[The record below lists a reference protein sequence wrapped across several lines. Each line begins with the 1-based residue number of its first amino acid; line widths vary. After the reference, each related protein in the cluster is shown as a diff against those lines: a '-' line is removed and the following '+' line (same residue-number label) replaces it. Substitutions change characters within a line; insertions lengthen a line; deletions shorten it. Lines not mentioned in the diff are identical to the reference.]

1 MERNSS
7 LNNFHFY
14 DPRSEDDLKAEK
26 EIASKLKKAYKA
38 AKAIVNKK
46 KEKEREKAAASQPPN
61 STNLDLTVIN
71 EERHLEDIP
80 EYSDYEEDDDE
91 EETEF
96 IEDPESIEIRD
107 AFENFAVMYD
117 DNVSR
122 IPLDSLRSSLVQVFN
137 RFISDEELK
146 RALSEDIRIVSS
158 PSKSIISKSLSIEEY
173 RRLYFKL
180 KEPDGYSYRSY
191 DQDDEDLPKETPI
204 QMKTTLR
211 LNTSTR
217 KDNNNNNK
225 NQVPGKS
232 TRKFWDS
239 SLKEQSNIDED
250 LQEEEDSGVWSR
262 VGGVEYSVDGGTPV
276 GSAIHAARRSG
287 R

>member
-1 MERNSS
+1 
-7 LNNFHFY
+7 
-14 DPRSEDDLKAEK
+14 
-26 EIASKLKKAYKA
+26 
-38 AKAIVNKK
+38 
-46 KEKEREKAAASQPPN
+46 
-61 STNLDLTVIN
+61 
-71 EERHLEDIP
+71 
-80 EYSDYEEDDDE
+80 
-91 EETEF
+91 
-96 IEDPESIEIRD
+96 
-107 AFENFAVMYD
+107 
-117 DNVSR
+117 
-122 IPLDSLRSSLVQVFN
+122 
-137 RFISDEELK
+137 
-146 RALSEDIRIVSS
+146 
-158 PSKSIISKSLSIEEY
+158 
-173 RRLYFKL
+173 
-180 KEPDGYSYRSY
+180 
-191 DQDDEDLPKETPI
+191 
-204 QMKTTLR
+204 MKTTLR